1 MRVHI
6 LGPSGSGTTTLGEG
20 LSKHFSIPHLDT
32 DQFYWKKSEI
42 PFTEKHTPKDR
53 LTEIHKTIE
62 EHDSWVLSGSL
73 VSWGDPLIPL
83 FTHVIF
89 LYVPWEIRKERLLK
103 REYLRYGAEALK
115 KGGKMHEVH
124 TEFLAWC
131 ERYDTAGTEQRS
143 RYKHEEWL
151 SELPSSIKQIYIEEN
166 IGQKELLERV
176 SQFLR
181 THR

>member
-1 MRVHI
+1 MSMRVHI

-32 DQFYWKKSEI
+32 DHFYWKKTEV
-42 PFTEKHTPKDR
+42 PFTEKHTPQDR
-53 LTEIHKTIE
+53 LTEIHKAIDGHE
-62 EHDSWVLSGSL
+62 SWVLSGSL

-103 REYLRYGAEALK
+103 REYSRYGAEALK
-115 KGGKMHEVH
+115 KGGKMHDVH

-143 RYKHEEWL
+143 RFTHEEWL
-151 SELPSSIKQIYIEEN
+151 AKLPTDIKQIRVEEN
-166 IGQKELLERV
+166 IEKQELLERV
-176 SQFLR
+176 IAHL
-181 THR
+181 